1 MGLHLQQEER
11 DPHQVK
17 IATMLS
23 QILVPAGSGSF
34 HSRRKSAI
42 LSQDVKNEDIYLKKK
57 HFKNA
62 FLPTAIQTTNL
73 FCENKINFK

>member
-42 LSQDVKNEDIYLKKK
+42 LSQNVKNEDIY
-57 HFKNA
+57 FDVIVWAGFSTFNNY
-62 FLPTAIQTTNL
+62 IV
-73 FCENKINFK
+73 I